1 MLNLHA
7 ILFGRRTAFFADRP
21 MKEHSVLRFFR
32 ALLKP
37 FKLINYKLSHSISKK
52 LEDAVASWISFI
64 AASFVI
70 IRCYP
75 YKGLFDFLFT
85 LFGAFILAIAC
96 ALAVAFLFP
105 KILKILSGLFWIP
118 AIFYD
123 ICDDKIN
130 NVSRKKEKN
139 IKKGPRAEVGIKY
152 FIEREKRIHINH
164 AKYLG

>member
-85 LFGAFILAIAC
+85 RPGARRQGQAASFLASGIHTEAGGFYSKGSRT
-96 ALAVAFLFP
+96 VNVRSRQLFP
-105 KILKILSGLFWIP
+105 PVSQYGKGEVRVEPQDTDTDEEGEDTRTYRKG
-118 AIFYD
+118 
-123 ICDDKIN
+123 ICRY
-130 NVSRKKEKN
+130 S
-139 IKKGPRAEVGIKY
+139 
-152 FIEREKRIHINH
+152 
-164 AKYLG
+164 